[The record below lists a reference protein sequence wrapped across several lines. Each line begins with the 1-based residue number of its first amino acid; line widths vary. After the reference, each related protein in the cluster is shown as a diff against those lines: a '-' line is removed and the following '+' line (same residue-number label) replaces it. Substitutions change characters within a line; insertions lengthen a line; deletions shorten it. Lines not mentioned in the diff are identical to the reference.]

1 MATLRYRAIRYT
13 AWTMTRTGPN
23 GGETTVTPGDLQ
35 RVGVLLT
42 AEQYAAL
49 RKAAYERG
57 VSQSEVVRLAL
68 DAYLRLD
75 R

>member
-1 MATLRYRAIRYT
+1 MSPSGTGYT
-13 AWTMTRTGPN
+13 APMAKRKGPK

-49 RKAAYERG
+49 RKAAYELG
-57 VSQSEVVRLAL
+57 KSQSEIVREAL
-68 DAYLRLD
+68 DAYLEQAGK
-75 R
+75 

>member
-1 MATLRYRAIRYT
+1 MSPSGNDYT
-13 AWTMTRTGPN
+13 ALLMARKGPK

-42 AEQYAAL
+42 AEQYRAL

-57 VSQSEVVRLAL
+57 VSQSEIVRDAL
-68 DAYLRLD
+68 DAYLKMD
-75 R
+75 AEE